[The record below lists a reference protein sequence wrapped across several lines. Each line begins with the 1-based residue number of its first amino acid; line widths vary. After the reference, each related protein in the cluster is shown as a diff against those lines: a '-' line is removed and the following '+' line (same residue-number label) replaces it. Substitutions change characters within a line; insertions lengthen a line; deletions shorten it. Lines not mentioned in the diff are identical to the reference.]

1 MRKRFAPVLALG
13 CGLAAAAH
21 AMKPGLWE
29 VTSQMS
35 GSGMPALPAV
45 SAAERKQM
53 EAMGIKLPDGPGGA
67 MAFVARH
74 CVSKEQAA
82 SRQPPQSDEDRRQ
95 GCKPKDVKVVGNTTT
110 WKVEC
115 SGEQKMTGTGSVTYE
130 GEESY
135 RGEASFRVRE
145 AGRGPTTMRQSFSG
159 RWLSPTCE

>member
-1 MRKRFAPVLALG
+1 MRKRFALVLALG
-13 CGLAAAAH
+13 SGLVAAAH

-35 GSGMPALPAV
+35 GSGMPPMPAV

-53 EAMGIKLPDGPGGA
+53 EAMGIKLPGGPGGA
-67 MAFVARH
+67 MGFAARH

-95 GCKPKDVKVVGNTTT
+95 GCKQKDVKVVGNTTT

-135 RGEASFRVRE
+135 KGESTFHLRE
-145 AGRGPTTMRQSFSG
+145 PGRGPTTMKQSFSG
-159 RWLSPTCE
+159 RWLAATCQ